1 MPDFASKKDIVFTQ
15 LMTLIKKYIEVTF
28 IKAKQS
34 NEREIISLKNET
46 NNLMNR
52 QKVLN
57 EELENAKIEA
67 KEQSQKMNNIM

>member
-1 MPDFASKKDIVFTQ
+1 
-15 LMTLIKKYIEVTF
+15 MTLIKKYIEVTF

-57 EELENAKIEA
+57 EEYENAKIEA
-67 KEQSQKMNNIM
+67 KEQSQKLNNIM